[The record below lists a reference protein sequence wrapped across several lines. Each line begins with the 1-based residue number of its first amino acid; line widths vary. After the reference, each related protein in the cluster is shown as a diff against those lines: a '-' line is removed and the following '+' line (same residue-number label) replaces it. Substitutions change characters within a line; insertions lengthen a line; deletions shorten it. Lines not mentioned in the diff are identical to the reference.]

1 MVKDIQKNESYLLP
15 DGYDN
20 WRKEIIALI
29 EQAKFQ
35 TSINV
40 NAELLALYWHV
51 GKNIIQKQ
59 SEQGWGAQVI
69 TQLSKDL
76 SARFPEDRGYSERN
90 LRSMKRFAAEY
101 PNFPILQVPL
111 AKLGGDEIW
120 QVALAKLREEGKDY
134 VSVPLSQVLIML
146 KQELSSSTD
155 VSRR

>member
-15 DGYDN
+15 DGYDS

-59 SEQGWGAQVI
+59 SELGWGTQVV
-69 TQLSKDL
+69 TQLPRTCL
-76 SARFPEDRGYSERN
+76 HVFPKTEAIPSETC
-90 LRSMKRFAAEY
+90 
-101 PNFPILQVPL
+101 
-111 AKLGGDEIW
+111 
-120 QVALAKLREEGKDY
+120 VA
-134 VSVPLSQVLIML
+134 
-146 KQELSSSTD
+146 
-155 VSRR
+155 